1 MRQLTADGAPR
12 KERTAACRL
21 TTTRR
26 MDVDVVPGRVVL
38 DVLDQCSVNVLRASA
53 ERGGTRGSAGSRV
66 EEGDNDRA
74 INVWA
79 ALVNVGRKHRS
90 GQSRDG
96 DLPAHLV
103 VPWIQRDQGQTTS
116 VAAQNGRKWITSM
129 IRGGESLGC
138 HPGRNQRRRDDQEHD
153 NEQLSHQVTS
163 LDCFYSPIS
172 SWIRQVKIWPGICGQ
187 AVTAIPISSTVAAG
201 S

>member
-1 MRQLTADGAPR
+1 MCKLPADGASR
-12 KERTAACRL
+12 KERTACCRL

-38 DVLDQCSVNVLRASA
+38 DVLDQCSVNVLSASA

-74 INVWA
+74 IDIWA

-96 DLPAHLV
+96 DLPAHLAL
-103 VPWIQRDQGQTTS
+103 PWIQRDQGQTTS
-116 VAAQNGRKWITSM
+116 LAA
-129 IRGGESLGC
+129 
-138 HPGRNQRRRDDQEHD
+138 
-153 NEQLSHQVTS
+153 
-163 LDCFYSPIS
+163 
-172 SWIRQVKIWPGICGQ
+172 
-187 AVTAIPISSTVAAG
+187 TAG
-201 S
+201 